1 MSRLLSNGCSF
12 LTPRNKD
19 GVKTFTTEI
28 IAEQYNLQLYNLA
41 MGGRGNSR
49 ISFTT
54 KAWIEQNGHSDIFVI
69 IGWSSSYRN
78 DYVTNDGWKKGR
90 IPGFDLT
97 WRTWKTL
104 DHINF
109 LRKNPGWDIENNAI
123 TNFIDH
129 VFDMQNYFHL
139 KKIPYVMYNS
149 LPNDI
154 QSSFQ
159 ETKAIKKAI
168 DLKRFFRPNTSHL
181 QFITERKLIVSPKDP
196 HPSTEGHLQWANQLR
211 NYIDANNLRTIT

>member
-19 GVKTFTTEI
+19 GVKTFTTDI

-97 WRTWKTL
+97 WRT
-104 DHINF
+104 
-109 LRKNPGWDIENNAI
+109 
-123 TNFIDH
+123 
-129 VFDMQNYFHL
+129 
-139 KKIPYVMYNS
+139 
-149 LPNDI
+149 
-154 QSSFQ
+154 
-159 ETKAIKKAI
+159 
-168 DLKRFFRPNTSHL
+168 
-181 QFITERKLIVSPKDP
+181 
-196 HPSTEGHLQWANQLR
+196 
-211 NYIDANNLRTIT
+211 